1 MTMTKGASILAVD
14 DEADFVDSLSSI
26 LTKHEYSVDTSCSG
40 YEALQMLSI
49 RPYDLVLLDLT
60 MPLISGIDT
69 LKRIQRIDPGL
80 PVIILTGDSRVGT
93 VVDAMKLGAYDFF
106 PKPLDWERL
115 EIAIKN
121 ALITKELRGEVSR
134 LQGQLKSKYS
144 FKQIIGNSKSMQDV
158 FRSLERVVEAN
169 VTVSIRGES
178 GTGKELLARSIHFN
192 GLRKQKAFVA
202 VNCAAIPESLLE
214 SELFGHEK
222 GAFTGAIARR
232 VGKFEQADGGTL
244 FLDEIGD
251 MPHSTQVKILRVLQ
265 ERQFQRVGGT
275 ETVEVDVRVISATNK
290 NLEEEMKKGNFRED
304 LYYRINVYP
313 IFVPPLRKRRE
324 DIPAL
329 AAFFLGKYNKEYRR
343 KVKAI
348 LPQTLDYLMN
358 YEWPGNVR
366 ELENILERSFLHASD
381 GVLAAEHLP
390 ITITSFKEDLN
401 SGDSFINLKKVVSLT
416 RQITPLKDLEKEVL
430 QQAIKLTNYNMS
442 NAALELGI
450 GRTTLY
456 RKLEK
461 YGITLRSKVS

>member
-1 MTMTKGASILAVD
+1 MTKGASILAVD
-14 DEADFVDSLSSI
+14 DEADFVDALSSI

-121 ALITKELRGEVSR
+121 ALVTKELRGEVSR

-192 GLRKQKAFVA
+192 GHRKQKAFVA

-232 VGKFEQADGGTL
+232 AGKFEQADGGTL

-366 ELENILERSFLHASD
+366 ELENVLERSFLHASD

-461 YGITLRSKVS
+461 YGITLRR

>member
-1 MTMTKGASILAVD
+1 MTKVASILAVD
-14 DEADFVDSLSSI
+14 DETDFTDTLSSI
-26 LTKHEYSVDTSCSG
+26 LTKQEYSVDTSCSG

-69 LKRIQRIDPGL
+69 LKRIQKIDPGL

-106 PKPLDWERL
+106 SKPLDWEKL

-121 ALITKELRGEVSR
+121 ALITKELRGEVFR
-134 LQGQLKSKYS
+134 LKGQLKSQLKSKYS
-144 FKQIIGNSKSMQDV
+144 FERIIGNSKTMQEV
-158 FRSLERVVEAN
+158 FRSLERVIETN
-169 VTVSIRGES
+169 VTVSIQGES

-192 GLRKQKAFVA
+192 GRRKQKPFVA

-214 SELFGHEK
+214 SEFFGHEK

-232 VGKFEQADGGTL
+232 VGKFEQADGGTI

-251 MPHSTQVKILRVLQ
+251 MPYSTQVKILRVLQ
-265 ERQFQRVGGT
+265 ERRFQRVGGT

-290 NLEEEMKKGNFRED
+290 NLEEEMKQGNFRED

-313 IFVPPLRKRRE
+313 IFVPPLRRRRE

-329 AAFFLGKYNKEYRR
+329 AAFFLEKFNKEYHR
-343 KVKAI
+343 KIKAI

-390 ITITSFKEDLN
+390 ITITSLKEDWHQD
-401 SGDSFINLKKVVSLT
+401 DSFIDLKKVVSLT
-416 RQITPLKDLEKEVL
+416 KQITPMKDLEKEVL
-430 QQAIKLTNYNMS
+430 QQALKLTNYNMS
-442 NAALELGI
+442 SAALELGI

-456 RKLEK
+456 RKIEK
-461 YGITLRSKVS
+461 YGITLRR

>member
-1 MTMTKGASILAVD
+1 MTKGASILAVD
-14 DEADFVDSLSSI
+14 DEADFVDALSSI

-192 GLRKQKAFVA
+192 GLRKQKPFVA

-232 VGKFEQADGGTL
+232 AGKFEQADGGTL

-366 ELENILERSFLHASD
+366 ELENVLERSFLHASD

>member
-1 MTMTKGASILAVD
+1 MTKVASILAVD
-14 DEADFVDSLSSI
+14 DETDFVDTLSSI

-40 YEALQMLSI
+40 YEALQMLSL

-69 LKRIQRIDPGL
+69 LKRIQKIDPGL

-106 PKPLDWERL
+106 PKPLDWEKL

-134 LQGQLKSKYS
+134 LKGQLKSKYS
-144 FKQIIGNSKSMQDV
+144 FEQIIGTSKSMQDV
-158 FRSLERVVEAN
+158 FRSLERVVETN

-178 GTGKELLARSIHFN
+178 GTGKELLARSIHFS
-192 GLRKQKAFVA
+192 GLRKKGAFVA

-265 ERQFQRVGGT
+265 ERRFQRVGGS
-275 ETVEVDVRVISATNK
+275 ETVEVDVRIISATNK

-313 IFVPPLRKRRE
+313 IFVPPLRKRQE

-329 AAFFLGKYNKEYRR
+329 AAFFLEKYNKEYRR

-390 ITITSFKEDLN
+390 ITITSFREEDLN
-401 SGDSFINLKKVVSLT
+401 SGDSFIDLKKVVSLT
-416 RQITPLKDLEKEVL
+416 KQITPMKDLEKEVL
-430 QQAIKLTNYNMS
+430 QQALKLTNYNMS

-461 YGITLRSKVS
+461 YGITLRR

>member
-1 MTMTKGASILAVD
+1 MTKVASILAVD
-14 DEADFVDSLSSI
+14 DETDFVNTLSSI

-40 YEALQMLSI
+40 YEALQMLSL

-69 LKRIQRIDPGL
+69 LKRIQKIDPGL

-106 PKPLDWERL
+106 PKPLDWEKL

-134 LQGQLKSKYS
+134 LKGQLKRKYS
-144 FKQIIGNSKSMQDV
+144 FEQIVGNSKSMQDV
-158 FRSLERVVEAN
+158 FRSLERVVETN

-192 GLRKQKAFVA
+192 GLRKKGAFVA

-232 VGKFEQADGGTL
+232 IGKFEQADGGTL

-265 ERQFQRVGGT
+265 ERRFQRVGGS

-290 NLEEEMKKGNFRED
+290 NLEEEMKNGNFRED

-313 IFVPPLRKRRE
+313 IFVPPLRKRHE

-329 AAFFLGKYNKEYRR
+329 AAFFLEKYNKEYRR
-343 KVKAI
+343 KIKAI

-381 GVLAAEHLP
+381 GILAAEHLP
-390 ITITSFKEDLN
+390 ITITSFREEDLN
-401 SGDSFINLKKVVSLT
+401 SGDSFIDLKKVVSLT
-416 RQITPLKDLEKEVL
+416 KQITPMKDLEKEVL
-430 QQAIKLTNYNMS
+430 QQALKLTNYNMS

-461 YGITLRSKVS
+461 YGITLRR

>member
-1 MTMTKGASILAVD
+1 MKVTSILAID
-14 DEADFVDSLSSI
+14 DETDFVDTVSAI

-49 RPYDLVLLDLT
+49 RTYDLVLLDLN

-69 LKRIQRIDPGL
+69 LKRIQKIDPGL

-106 PKPLDWERL
+106 PKPLDWEKL

-134 LQGQLKSKYS
+134 LKGQLKNKYS
-144 FKQIIGNSKSMQDV
+144 FDQIVGNSKSMQDV
-158 FRSLERVVEAN
+158 FRSLERVVETN

-178 GTGKELLARSIHFN
+178 GTGKELLARSIHFS
-192 GLRKQKAFVA
+192 GLRKQKPFVA

-265 ERQFQRVGGT
+265 ERRFQRVGGT

-290 NLEEEMKKGNFRED
+290 NLEEEMKEGNFRED

-329 AAFFLGKYNKEYRR
+329 AGFFLEKYNQQYR
-343 KVKAI
+343 KKIKAI
-348 LPQTLDYLMN
+348 LPQTMDYLMN

-366 ELENILERSFLHASD
+366 EFENILERSFLHASN

-390 ITITSFKEDLN
+390 ITITSFKESLN
-401 SGDSFINLKKVVSLT
+401 SSDSFIDLKKVVSLT
-416 RQITPLKDLEKEVL
+416 KQITPLKDLEKEVL
-430 QQAIKLTNYNMS
+430 QQALKLTNYNMS
-442 NAALELGI
+442 SAALELGI

-461 YGITLRSKVS
+461 YNIPLRR

>member
-1 MTMTKGASILAVD
+1 MTKGASILAVD
-14 DEADFVDSLSSI
+14 DEADFVDALSSI

-121 ALITKELRGEVSR
+121 ALVTKELRGEVSR

-192 GLRKQKAFVA
+192 GHRKQKAFVA

-232 VGKFEQADGGTL
+232 AGKFEQADGGTL

-343 KVKAI
+343 KVKSI

-366 ELENILERSFLHASD
+366 ELENVLERSFLHASD

-461 YGITLRSKVS
+461 YGITLRR

>member
-1 MTMTKGASILAVD
+1 MTKGASILAVD

-192 GLRKQKAFVA
+192 GHRKQKAFVA

-232 VGKFEQADGGTL
+232 AGKFEQADGGTL

-461 YGITLRSKVS
+461 YGITLRR

>member
-1 MTMTKGASILAVD
+1 MTKVASILAVD
-14 DEADFVDSLSSI
+14 DETDFTDTLSSI
-26 LTKHEYSVDTSCSG
+26 LTKQEYSVDTSCSG

-69 LKRIQRIDPGL
+69 LKRIQKIDPGL

-106 PKPLDWERL
+106 SKPLDWEKL

-134 LQGQLKSKYS
+134 LKGQLKSKYS
-144 FKQIIGNSKSMQDV
+144 FERIIGNSKTMQEV
-158 FRSLERVVEAN
+158 FRSLERVIETN
-169 VTVSIRGES
+169 VTVSIQGES

-192 GLRKQKAFVA
+192 GRRKQKPFVA

-214 SELFGHEK
+214 SEFFGHEK

-232 VGKFEQADGGTL
+232 VGKFEQADGGTI

-251 MPHSTQVKILRVLQ
+251 MPYSTQVKILRVLQ
-265 ERQFQRVGGT
+265 ERRFQRVGGT

-290 NLEEEMKKGNFRED
+290 NLEEEMKQGNFRED

-313 IFVPPLRKRRE
+313 IFVPPLRRRRE

-329 AAFFLGKYNKEYRR
+329 AAFFLEKFNKEYRR
-343 KVKAI
+343 KIKAI

-390 ITITSFKEDLN
+390 ITITSLKEDWHQD
-401 SGDSFINLKKVVSLT
+401 DSFIDLKKVVSLT
-416 RQITPLKDLEKEVL
+416 KQITPMKDLEKAVL
-430 QQAIKLTNYNMS
+430 QQALKLTNYNMS
-442 NAALELGI
+442 SAALELGI

-461 YGITLRSKVS
+461 YGITLRR

>member
-1 MTMTKGASILAVD
+1 MTKVASILAVD

-134 LQGQLKSKYS
+134 LKGQLKSKYS
-144 FKQIIGNSKSMQDV
+144 FNQIIGNSKSMQDV

-192 GLRKQKAFVA
+192 GHRKQKPFVA

-232 VGKFEQADGGTL
+232 AGKFEQADGGTL

-290 NLEEEMKKGNFRED
+290 NLEEEMKKGNFRGKGC
-304 LYYRINVYP
+304 RH
-313 IFVPPLRKRRE
+313 PL
-324 DIPAL
+324 A
-329 AAFFLGKYNKEYRR
+329 
-343 KVKAI
+343 
-348 LPQTLDYLMN
+348 QTSRHVL
-358 YEWPGNVR
+358 R
-366 ELENILERSFLHASD
+366 LH
-381 GVLAAEHLP
+381 
-390 ITITSFKEDLN
+390 
-401 SGDSFINLKKVVSLT
+401 
-416 RQITPLKDLEKEVL
+416 R
-430 QQAIKLTNYNMS
+430 
-442 NAALELGI
+442 
-450 GRTTLY
+450 
-456 RKLEK
+456 
-461 YGITLRSKVS
+461 

>member
-1 MTMTKGASILAVD
+1 MTKGASILAVD

-232 VGKFEQADGGTL
+232 AGKFEQADGGTL

-401 SGDSFINLKKVVSLT
+401 SSDSFINLKKVVSLT

-461 YGITLRSKVS
+461 YGITLRR

>member
-1 MTMTKGASILAVD
+1 MTKVASILAVD

-115 EIAIKN
+115 EIAIKI

-134 LQGQLKSKYS
+134 LKGQLKSKYS

-192 GLRKQKAFVA
+192 GLRKQKPFVA

-232 VGKFEQADGGTL
+232 AGKFEQADGGTL

-366 ELENILERSFLHASD
+366 ELENVLERSFLHASD
-381 GVLAAEHLP
+381 GVLASEHLP
-390 ITITSFKEDLN
+390 ITVTSFKEDLN

-461 YGITLRSKVS
+461 YGITLRR

>member
-1 MTMTKGASILAVD
+1 MTKVASILAVD
-14 DEADFVDSLSSI
+14 DETDFTDTLSSI
-26 LTKHEYSVDTSCSG
+26 LTKQEYSVDTSCSG

-69 LKRIQRIDPGL
+69 LKRIQKIDPGL

-106 PKPLDWERL
+106 SKPLDWEKL

-134 LQGQLKSKYS
+134 LKGQLKSKYS
-144 FKQIIGNSKSMQDV
+144 FERIIGNSKTMQEV
-158 FRSLERVVEAN
+158 FRSLERVIETN
-169 VTVSIRGES
+169 VTVSIQGES

-192 GLRKQKAFVA
+192 GRRKQKPFVA

-214 SELFGHEK
+214 SEFFGHEK

-232 VGKFEQADGGTL
+232 VGKFEQADGGTI

-251 MPHSTQVKILRVLQ
+251 MPYSTQVKILRVLQ
-265 ERQFQRVGGT
+265 ERRFQRVGGT

-290 NLEEEMKKGNFRED
+290 NLEEEMKQGNFRED

-313 IFVPPLRKRRE
+313 IFVPPLRRRRE

-329 AAFFLGKYNKEYRR
+329 AAFFLEKFNKEYRR
-343 KVKAI
+343 KIKAI

-390 ITITSFKEDLN
+390 ITITSLKEDWHQD
-401 SGDSFINLKKVVSLT
+401 DSFIDLKKVVSLT
-416 RQITPLKDLEKEVL
+416 KQITPMKDLEKEVL
-430 QQAIKLTNYNMS
+430 QQALKLTNYNMS
-442 NAALELGI
+442 SAALELGI

-461 YGITLRSKVS
+461 YGITLRR

>member
-1 MTMTKGASILAVD
+1 MTKGASILAVD

-442 NAALELGI
+442 SAALELGI

>member
-1 MTMTKGASILAVD
+1 MTKVASILAVD

-121 ALITKELRGEVSR
+121 ALVTKELRGEVSR

-232 VGKFEQADGGTL
+232 AGKFEQADGGTL

-401 SGDSFINLKKVVSLT
+401 SSDSFINLKKVVSLT

-461 YGITLRSKVS
+461 YGITLRR

>member
-1 MTMTKGASILAVD
+1 MTKVASILAVD
-14 DEADFVDSLSSI
+14 DETDFVDTLSSI

-40 YEALQMLSI
+40 YEALQMLSL

-69 LKRIQRIDPGL
+69 LKRIQKIDPGL

-106 PKPLDWERL
+106 PKPLDWEKL

-134 LQGQLKSKYS
+134 LKGQLKSKYS
-144 FKQIIGNSKSMQDV
+144 FEQIIGNSKSMQDV
-158 FRSLERVVEAN
+158 FRSLERVVETN

-192 GLRKQKAFVA
+192 GLRKKGAFVA

-232 VGKFEQADGGTL
+232 AGKFEQADGGTL

-304 LYYRINVYP
+304 LYYRINVFSE
-313 IFVPPLRKRRE
+313 IS
-324 DIPAL
+324 
-329 AAFFLGKYNKEYRR
+329 FF
-343 KVKAI
+343 
-348 LPQTLDYLMN
+348 
-358 YEWPGNVR
+358 
-366 ELENILERSFLHASD
+366 
-381 GVLAAEHLP
+381 HLP
-390 ITITSFKEDLN
+390 FEILVCRCQLCS
-401 SGDSFINLKKVVSLT
+401 DS
-416 RQITPLKDLEKEVL
+416 
-430 QQAIKLTNYNMS
+430 
-442 NAALELGI
+442 
-450 GRTTLY
+450 
-456 RKLEK
+456 
-461 YGITLRSKVS
+461 

>member
-1 MTMTKGASILAVD
+1 MTKVASILAVD
-14 DEADFVDSLSSI
+14 DEEDFVDSLSSI

-232 VGKFEQADGGTL
+232 AGKFEQADGGTL

>member
-1 MTMTKGASILAVD
+1 MTKVASILAVD

-232 VGKFEQADGGTL
+232 AGKFEQADGGTL

-366 ELENILERSFLHASD
+366 ELENVLERSFLHASD

-461 YGITLRSKVS
+461 YGITLRR

>member
-1 MTMTKGASILAVD
+1 MTKGASILAVD

-232 VGKFEQADGGTL
+232 AGKFEQADGGTL

-366 ELENILERSFLHASD
+366 ELENVLERSFLHASD

-461 YGITLRSKVS
+461 YGITLRR

>member
-1 MTMTKGASILAVD
+1 MTKVASILAVD

-121 ALITKELRGEVSR
+121 ALVTKELRGEVSR

-192 GLRKQKAFVA
+192 GLRKQKPFVA

-232 VGKFEQADGGTL
+232 AGKFEQADGGTL

-366 ELENILERSFLHASD
+366 ELENVLERSFLHASD

-461 YGITLRSKVS
+461 YGITLRR

>member
-1 MTMTKGASILAVD
+1 MTKVASILAVD
-14 DEADFVDSLSSI
+14 DETDFTDTLSSI
-26 LTKHEYSVDTSCSG
+26 LTKQEYSVDTSCSG

-69 LKRIQRIDPGL
+69 LKRIRKIDPGL

-106 PKPLDWERL
+106 PKPLDWEKL

-134 LQGQLKSKYS
+134 LKGQLKSKYS
-144 FKQIIGNSKSMQDV
+144 FERIIGNSKTMQEV
-158 FRSLERVVEAN
+158 FRSLERVIETN
-169 VTVSIRGES
+169 VTVSIQGES

-192 GLRKQKAFVA
+192 GRRKQKPFVA

-214 SELFGHEK
+214 SEFFGHEK

-232 VGKFEQADGGTL
+232 VGKFEQADGGTI

-251 MPHSTQVKILRVLQ
+251 MPYSTQVKILRVLQ
-265 ERQFQRVGGT
+265 ERRFQRVGGT

-290 NLEEEMKKGNFRED
+290 NLEEEMKQGNFRED

-313 IFVPPLRKRRE
+313 IFVPPLRRRRE

-329 AAFFLGKYNKEYRR
+329 AAFFLEKFNKEYHR
-343 KVKAI
+343 KIKAI

-390 ITITSFKEDLN
+390 ITITSLKEDWHQD
-401 SGDSFINLKKVVSLT
+401 DSFIDLKKVVSLT
-416 RQITPLKDLEKEVL
+416 KQITPMKDLEKEVL
-430 QQAIKLTNYNMS
+430 QQALKLTNYNMS
-442 NAALELGI
+442 SAALELGI

-456 RKLEK
+456 RKIEK
-461 YGITLRSKVS
+461 YGITLRR

>member
-1 MTMTKGASILAVD
+1 MTKGASILAVD

-121 ALITKELRGEVSR
+121 ALVTKELRGEVSR

-232 VGKFEQADGGTL
+232 AGKFEQADGGTL

-366 ELENILERSFLHASD
+366 ELENVLERSFLHASD

-461 YGITLRSKVS
+461 YGITLRR

>member
-1 MTMTKGASILAVD
+1 MTKVASILAVD

-232 VGKFEQADGGTL
+232 AGKFEQADGGTL

-461 YGITLRSKVS
+461 YGITLRR

>member
-1 MTMTKGASILAVD
+1 MTKVASILAVD

-26 LTKHEYSVDTSCSG
+26 LTKQEYSVDTSCSG

-232 VGKFEQADGGTL
+232 AGKFEQADGGTL

-461 YGITLRSKVS
+461 YGITLRR

>member
-1 MTMTKGASILAVD
+1 MTKVASILAVD

-134 LQGQLKSKYS
+134 LKGQLKSKYS

-192 GLRKQKAFVA
+192 GLRKQKPFVA

-232 VGKFEQADGGTL
+232 AGKFEQADGGTL

-461 YGITLRSKVS
+461 YGITLRR

>member
-1 MTMTKGASILAVD
+1 MTKGASILAVD

-192 GLRKQKAFVA
+192 GLRKQKPFVA

-232 VGKFEQADGGTL
+232 AGKFEQADGGTL

-366 ELENILERSFLHASD
+366 ELENVLERSFLHASD

>member
-1 MTMTKGASILAVD
+1 MTKVASILAVD
-14 DEADFVDSLSSI
+14 DEADFVDTLSSI
-26 LTKHEYSVDTSCSG
+26 LRKHEYSVDTSCSG

-134 LQGQLKSKYS
+134 LKGQLKSKYS
-144 FKQIIGNSKSMQDV
+144 FNQIIGNSKSMQDV

-192 GLRKQKAFVA
+192 GPRKQKPFVA
-202 VNCAAIPESLLE
+202 VNCAAIPENLLE

-232 VGKFEQADGGTL
+232 AGKFEQADGGTL

-265 ERQFQRVGGT
+265 ERRFQRVGGT

-456 RKLEK
+456 RKLAK
-461 YGITLRSKVS
+461 YGITLRR